1 MSDLTPNELKPKSF
15 RPPKGTMPI
24 ASLGEAKLSEAP
36 RPNVLPPGRD
46 HMVAS
51 GGQIFAKFDVSQPV
65 GHTIED
71 ALRPEYWVNHAR
83 FLKAPSAAERD
94 FAGSKLE
101 LHTKDHA
108 HYAVLYVRAVLEN
121 SLIVELIGEPVYLGQ
136 PVTENGHFKMVWN
149 VGKRGYDIIN
159 ETDRTLA
166 ADGAKFPTKEM
177 AQAWIDKTLTRA
189 A

>member
-1 MSDLTPNELKPKSF
+1 MSDAKVVK
-15 RPPKGTMPI
+15 RP
-24 ASLGEAKLSEAP
+24 EAP
-36 RPNVLPPGRD
+36 RANILPPGRQYFVITEAG
-46 HMVAS
+46 VA
-51 GGQIFAKFDVSQPV
+51 FAKFDVTQPI

-83 FLKAPSAAERD
+83 FLKAPSAGERD

-101 LHTKDHA
+101 LHTQDHA
-108 HYAVLYVRAVLEN
+108 HYAILYVRAVLEN
-121 SLIVELIGEPVYLGQ
+121 SLIVEMIGEPTYFGN
-136 PVTENGHFKMVWN
+136 PMTDSGHFRAVWN